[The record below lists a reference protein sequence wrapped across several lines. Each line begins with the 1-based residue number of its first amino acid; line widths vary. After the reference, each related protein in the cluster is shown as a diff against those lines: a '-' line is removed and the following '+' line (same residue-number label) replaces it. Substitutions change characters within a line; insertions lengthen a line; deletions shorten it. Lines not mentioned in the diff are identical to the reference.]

1 MQIGGNGGQSGQIHI
16 DRKWANGGKK
26 AKNNGIA
33 HKTGSHGDA
42 LSSMFREIPAPISD
56 LRFCLG
62 GWRHRARK
70 IGTGQINL
78 CIRFEFSFSLNEVSP
93 FWVVADI

>member
-33 HKTGSHGDA
+33 HKTGSHG
-42 LSSMFREIPAPISD
+42 
-56 LRFCLG
+56 G
-62 GWRHRARK
+62 GRAF
-70 IGTGQINL
+70 IN
-78 CIRFEFSFSLNEVSP
+78 VS
-93 FWVVADI
+93 